1 MLSSHRVEAVGQV
14 LSLDVRIGGG
24 GASEVG
30 RQVSMRISMS
40 MIGFPTSRV
49 LQSLASMSMITFG
62 FVTDSFVIP
71 EVGQVSRGRG
81 G

>member
-24 GASEVG
+24 GASEMG

-40 MIGFPTSRV
+40 MIAFPTNRV
-49 LQSLASMSMITFG
+49 LQSLASMCMITFG